1 MLCIYIFLVNILLKI
16 MFYNNDFISSS
27 SSSSITLSNILLS
40 KYFRRPVTFLFFP
53 QKMLLICSWSDS
65 QSSSSDYVHVFMYSF
80 IEKAEAENTRVSH
93 ELQYVCSKRNHRAI

>member
-27 SSSSITLSNILLS
+27 SSSSSSSIITLSNILLS
-40 KYFRRPVTFLFFP
+40 KYCRRPVTFLFFP

-65 QSSSSDYVHVFMYSF
+65 QSSSRDYVHVFMYSF
-80 IEKAEAENTRVSH
+80 IEKAEAENTSVTRAS
-93 ELQYVCSKRNHRAI
+93 VCV